1 MLAHGIIVNRKSI
14 CVCIEMMQM
23 NHKSIYLCLCM
34 FSIEVF
40 FFVIAIYWKFALT
53 FDRTFPITIPLLK
66 TNCHP
71 NLLFI
76 GMHGIFSRIDSQSFF
91 SFFDRIRRNKLL
103 NTYHI
108 WMLYFVLKGM
118 SKPFNNIKFSPHEW
132 EAHRWNLNMLWLV
145 SLFHLYHSIREL
157 IQWIHFVESVTCR
170 SIDSLKFE
178 IHSIVS
184 NCKINFRIAIFNA
197 GVWIL
202 NFEYWAML
210 LQLITFRTLG
220 NGLICKYCMLVHCY
234 PGI

>member
-14 CVCIEMMQM
+14 CNCIEMMQM

-40 FFVIAIYWKFALT
+40 FFLWLPSIGSSLWPLTALFQSRFHYWKQIAIQICSSLVCMEYSVESILNHFFLSLT
-53 FDRTFPITIPLLK
+53 EFEGI
-66 TNCHP
+66 NCWT
-71 NLLFI
+71 LI
-76 GMHGIFSRIDSQSFF
+76 C
-91 SFFDRIRRNKLL
+91 
-103 NTYHI
+103 
-108 WMLYFVLKGM
+108 MLYFVLKGM

-157 IQWIHFVESVTCR
+157 IQWIHFVEPITCR